1 MPWVVDIEKLSGEC
15 RGHYQAQLR
24 RIPDL
29 LSENQGRGRSPRY
42 VLEQG
47 IKGVIYGSKLK
58 LDGAG
63 GGGICDEQCR
73 GFQDKLKFGDKS
85 SMKRKFRTLDEWKN
99 ERWPYM

>member
-1 MPWVVDIEKLSGEC
+1 
-15 RGHYQAQLR
+15 
-24 RIPDL
+24 
-29 LSENQGRGRSPRY
+29 
-42 VLEQG
+42 
-47 IKGVIYGSKLK
+47 LK